1 MEGKKGRGKKRGYRG
16 GREMNKEEKDRKGS
30 TAGGRENEKDKK
42 I

>member
-1 MEGKKGRGKKRGYRG
+1 
-16 GREMNKEEKDRKGS
+16 MNKEEKDRKGS